1 MLEKTL
7 DEILGVGRRIA
18 APPNECVERRPIRFA
33 KSGERFPR
41 RFVGVALARL
51 QNDRPMRRLEWRTA
65 LLQRPWN
72 RFRRLVIISCP
83 KAFYDKKQSCL
94 KRKLGIPADID
105 VLHVLRL
112 HDASRCHSLTRR
124 GNERD

>member
-72 RFRRLVIISCP
+72 RFGQAGRVWRERKIVKHDNSLPRHAARR
-83 KAFYDKKQSCL
+83 
-94 KRKLGIPADID
+94 
-105 VLHVLRL
+105 
-112 HDASRCHSLTRR
+112 
-124 GNERD
+124 

>member
-7 DEILGVGRRIA
+7 DQILGVGRRIA

-72 RFRRLVIISCP
+72 RFRR
-83 KAFYDKKQSCL
+83 
-94 KRKLGIPADID
+94 
-105 VLHVLRL
+105 
-112 HDASRCHSLTRR
+112 
-124 GNERD
+124 

>member
-7 DEILGVGRRIA
+7 DEILGVGRGIA

-33 KSGERFPR
+33 KSGERFSR

-72 RFRRLVIISCP
+72 RFRRLVIINP
-83 KAFYDKKQSCL
+83 
-94 KRKLGIPADID
+94 RKDFTIKNRVA
-105 VLHVLRL
+105 
-112 HDASRCHSLTRR
+112 
-124 GNERD
+124 